1 MTCKPS
7 GCRLHPRTRPDPDTC
22 SDPRHPWT
30 PAQARRRGNPSSDPS
45 PDPRPQVLGSLAP
58 SPASDPSP
66 GPSPSCR
73 APARALGPTAW
84 ARRGHL
90 TVGIPPPALRGLRPL
105 GGGGGGQAGRGGD
118 GCAREGKAE
127 RGPRQ
132 RRGRGRGTGGQTH
145 RRPPPQPLPA
155 RSRDREPAANQV
167 PRAGAGRSGRPEARN
182 QDFRSCAELPSRRPR
197 STGWRESQKASSA
210 SGQDGGRR
218 GVVVGELRTGTA
230 TSRLSPKRRS
240 QRPFRRLCE
249 PGGHGAGAGNRRRCS
264 ALP

>member
-22 SDPRHPWT
+22 LDPRHPWT

-145 RRPPPQPLPA
+145 RRPRPQPLPA

-167 PRAGAGRSGRPEARN
+167 PLRGGGAQRPPGSAEPVLPFLRRTPFEA
-182 QDFRSCAELPSRRPR
+182 PSLY
-197 STGWRESQKASSA
+197 GLARESK
-210 SGQDGGRR
+210 
-218 GVVVGELRTGTA
+218 GVV
-230 TSRLSPKRRS
+230 RLWARWRS
-240 QRPFRRLCE
+240 S
-249 PGGHGAGAGNRRRCS
+249 RRRCGGTS
-264 ALP
+264 HWDGDV

>member
-30 PAQARRRGNPSSDPS
+30 PAQARRRGNPSSAPS
-45 PDPRPQVLGSLAP
+45 PDPRPQVLGSPAP

-167 PRAGAGRSGRPEARN
+167 PPRGGGAQRPPG
-182 QDFRSCAELPSRRPR
+182 SAEPGLPFLRRTPFAAP
-197 STGWRESQKASSA
+197 SLYGLARESK
-210 SGQDGGRR
+210 
-218 GVVVGELRTGTA
+218 GVV
-230 TSRLSPKRRS
+230 RLWARWRS
-240 QRPFRRLCE
+240 S
-249 PGGHGAGAGNRRRCS
+249 RRRCGGTS
-264 ALP
+264 HWDGDV